1 MAFQLRRQSNR
12 LTGSGLA
19 LGSMLS
25 VQFGAAIAVPVMITH
40 GSFGITAMRLA
51 CAAVVMLMLAQP
63 KIFRFDRRQWIGTIA
78 LGVTMAWMTLTY
90 FEAVIR
96 IPLGP
101 ATTIDFLGPLAVAA
115 TALKGW
121 SRLALPL
128 LAAVGVLAI
137 TYGDKGWLLDPTGML
152 FALGAGFGWG
162 AYIVLTRHVGRL
174 FSEQE
179 GLCLSLVVAA
189 LIALPLAFAI
199 EPSELSLGQLPAAAG
214 LALLM
219 PLIPFSFEM
228 MALRRMDMGAF
239 SILMSLEPAIGAVFG
254 FLILGQMLSIRQ
266 ISGILAVIIASI
278 GAVYLTTI
286 KTAGVAIHELEPK
299 LTLSNSKADHS

>member
-12 LTGSGLA
+12 LTGPGLA

-63 KIFRFDRRQWIGTIA
+63 KIFRFDRQQWTGAIA
-78 LGVTMAWMTLTY
+78 LGVTMAWMTLAY

-286 KTAGVAIHELEPK
+286 KTAGVAIHELEPE
-299 LTLSNSKADHS
+299 LTLSNSKADHG